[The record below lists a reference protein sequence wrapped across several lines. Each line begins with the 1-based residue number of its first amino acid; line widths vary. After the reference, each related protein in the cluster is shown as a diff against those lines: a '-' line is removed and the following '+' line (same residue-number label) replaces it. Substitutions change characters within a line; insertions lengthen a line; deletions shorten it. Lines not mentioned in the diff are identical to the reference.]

1 MRSLKLSSVSMGFDK
16 SDYGK
21 VTQTL
26 DINNIIDGDLKTSS
40 YSILD
45 LEKDGSF
52 DFWIRVDPQIR
63 DDIYLIVLDSSP
75 TVTNASS
82 ISQNFFSAKVSQDD
96 LTDSGFVHTGNCGS
110 MTLFKSKTALQNC
123 DHVREADA
131 VKLTVTFPSAEVK
144 RLTLEI
150 NEITVYGSTATR
162 NLLTGEILLI
172 VLCFIAFIA

>member
-110 MTLFKSKTALQNC
+110 MTLFKSTTALQNC
-123 DHVREADA
+123 DHIREADA

-144 RLTLEI
+144 GLILEI
-150 NEITVYGSTATR
+150 NEITVYGSTASR
-162 NLLTGEILLI
+162 SLLTGEILLI